1 MSTPRSLHRSYKVR
15 QTTIRTP
22 RGRFAALC
30 ADPAGGVGD
39 RPTALLV
46 PGYTGSKEDFLA
58 VLEPVAAA
66 GRAVT
71 AIDLR
76 GQYESDPADS
86 RSGYRIDQLAHD
98 VVAVASAVAG
108 DFGQVHLLGHSFG
121 GLVARQAAL
130 TRPTAFLSLTLLG
143 SGPGAI
149 GGIRAQVLRDLLD
162 HLGPAGD
169 DIDLLSSMI
178 AAVWDSQLRPQ
189 AEAEGAP
196 PEIIEF
202 LRKRAVRSCP
212 LGLSEMASQ
221 LLTCPDLTADLA
233 AAATFPMLVSY
244 GENDDAWPPDVQDL
258 MAKRLRA
265 ERVRLPGAAHSPAVE
280 APETTAAMLT
290 AFWNHAEF
298 GRLYR

>member
-1 MSTPRSLHRSYKVR
+1 MSHRVR
-15 QTTIRTP
+15 QATVRTP
-22 RGRFAALC
+22 RGAFAALC

-39 RPTALLV
+39 RQAALLV

-58 VLEPVAAA
+58 VLESVAAA

-71 AIDLR
+71 AIDMR
-76 GQYESDPADS
+76 GQYESDPAAD
-86 RSGYRIDQLAHD
+86 RSGYRSDQLAQD
-98 VVAVASAVAG
+98 VVAIAAAVAG
-108 DFGQVHLLGHSFG
+108 DSGQVHLLGHSFG

-130 TRPTAFLSLTLLG
+130 TTPTAFLSLTLLG

-149 GGIRAQVLRDLLD
+149 GGMRAQVLRDLLD
-162 HLGPAGD
+162 HLSPAGD
-169 DIDLLSSMI
+169 DIDMLGSMI
-178 AAVWDSQLRPQ
+178 AAVWDSQMRPQ

-196 PEIIEF
+196 PEIIDF
-202 LRKRAVRSCP
+202 LKRRAVRSCP
-212 LGLSEMASQ
+212 LGLSEMARQ

-233 AAATFPMLVSY
+233 AVATFPILVSY

-265 ERVRLPGAAHSPAVE
+265 ERVCIPGAAHSPAVE

-290 AFWNHAEF
+290 NFWNHAESE
-298 GRLYR
+298 RLSRFAPL